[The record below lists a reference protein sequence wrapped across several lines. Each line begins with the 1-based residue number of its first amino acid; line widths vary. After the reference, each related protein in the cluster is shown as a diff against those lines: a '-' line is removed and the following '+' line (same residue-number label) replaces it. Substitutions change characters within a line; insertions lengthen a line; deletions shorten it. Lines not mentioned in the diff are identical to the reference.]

1 MEEIKHI
8 ELETSLGTVAG
19 NCTGEYREFLG
30 IPYARAERFRYAVP
44 VDRFEGKLH
53 AVSYGSACPQY
64 RMYFPQLDNPERLFY
79 YREFREGID
88 FHYDEDCLNLNIC
101 TPALPEHCPVMIFI
115 HGGGFNSGCNQE
127 EPFRGY
133 EFAKNEYTDPK
144 RMLTTTVKV
153 TGGVLPRIPVIS
165 TQEVPK
171 DRLED
176 CLKVLYGL
184 ELKAPVQYG
193 EIICENILGTGV
205 DIKAS
210 RTLQAK

>member
-1 MEEIKHI
+1 MKEYTCIVCPRSCRITVEEKDG
-8 ELETSLGTVAG
+8 ELVITG
-19 NCTGEYREFLG
+19 NTC
-30 IPYARAERFRYAVP
+30 
-44 VDRFEGKLH
+44 K
-53 AVSYGSACPQY
+53 
-64 RMYFPQLDNPERLFY
+64 
-79 YREFREGID
+79 
-88 FHYDEDCLNLNIC
+88 
-101 TPALPEHCPVMIFI
+101 
-115 HGGGFNSGCNQE
+115 
-127 EPFRGY
+127 RGY

-193 EIICENILGTGV
+193 EMICENILGTGV